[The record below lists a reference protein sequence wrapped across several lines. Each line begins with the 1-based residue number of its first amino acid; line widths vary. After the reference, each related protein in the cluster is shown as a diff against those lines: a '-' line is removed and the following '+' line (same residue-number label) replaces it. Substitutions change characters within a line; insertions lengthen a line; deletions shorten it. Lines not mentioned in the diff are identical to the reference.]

1 MEIMKLKVK
10 EIIKAKI
17 QDNANGDLYK
27 HVIKD
32 LYNDYN
38 IYDNYLTFFDKVSQ
52 VRYHNRIDVY
62 N

>member
-1 MEIMKLKVK
+1 MKLKVK

-17 QDNANGDLYK
+17 QDLPMAICINTF
-27 HVIKD
+27 IKD

-52 VRYHNRIDVY
+52 KSVITTELMFIIR
-62 N
+62 